1 MPKWKVKFTSEA
13 KEDLKGLDDEV
24 RKRVIKKL
32 DWLQRNFD
40 KITPL
45 PLSGKWQGFFKLR
58 VGKWRIIYK
67 KDEERRE
74 IIVFVIGKRDKV
86 YKEN

>member
-1 MPKWKVKFTSEA
+1 MPEWKVKFTSET
-13 KEDLKGLDDEV
+13 KEDLKNLDNEV

-32 DWLQRNFD
+32 DWLQRNFN

-45 PLSGKWQGFFKLR
+45 PLSGKWQGAFKLR
-58 VGKWRIIYK
+58 VSKWRVIYK
-67 KDEERRE
+67 KNSKQKE
-74 IIVFVIGKRDKV
+74 IVVFVVGKRDKV